1 MVLICIPLIISN
13 DEHLFMRAPFFFF
26 FNLLFLG
33 SLSQTLW
40 LLGDFSGTNKVV
52 QGVDRK

>member
-13 DEHLFMRAPFFFF
+13 DEHLFMRATFFFL